1 MVLEFL
7 YCLCLLKCCCLCISS
22 QQHTRA
28 LLSLIALGQSLL
40 HPPILPIL
48 GHLALTQ
55 SLAPGTQRLAP
66 ALLSIK
72 GGTAR
77 QTEVPVRIL
86 IECNHLHWCGCS
98 LICCDLI
105 GLQIPMER
113 IHSLHRRRRSLNK
126 MCPPLNPRV
135 PQVLH
140 SAQQK
145 HE

>member
-1 MVLEFL
+1 MLEFL
-7 YCLCLLKCCCLCISS
+7 YCLCLLKCCCVCISS
-22 QQHTRA
+22 QQCTPV

-55 SLAPGTQRLAP
+55 CPGPGTQRLAP
-66 ALLSIK
+66 ALLSIT

-77 QTEVPVRIL
+77 QTEVPVRIVNG
-86 IECNHLHWCGCS
+86 CNHLHWCGYTQ
-98 LICCDLI
+98 ICCVLI
-105 GLQIPMER
+105 GLQILMER
-113 IHSLHRRRRSLNK
+113 IHSLHRKRRSLNK

-135 PQVLH
+135 PQVLY
-140 SAQQK
+140 SAQEK